1 MAILDLLEKKKSET
15 IDPCMNELTSGGMKI
30 IEAAELILSRV
41 SNEQLKAINPCMNE
55 LTSGGMKILEA
66 AELIMSRV
74 PLNLLQ
80 NINKELMDEIM
91 GIDEQKDK
99 INDAYAK
106 KGV

>member
-1 MAILDLLEKKKSET
+1 MAILDLLEKKKSEA
-15 IDPCMNELTSGGMKI
+15 ID
-30 IEAAELILSRV
+30 
-41 SNEQLKAINPCMNE
+41 PCMNE

-66 AELIMSRV
+66 AELILSRV

-80 NINKELMDEIM
+80 NINKELMNEIM

-106 KGV
+106 KGI

>member
-1 MAILDLLEKKKSET
+1 MAILDLLEKKKSEA

-30 IEAAELILSRV
+30 I
-41 SNEQLKAINPCMNE
+41 
-55 LTSGGMKILEA
+55 EA

-80 NINKELMDEIM
+80 NINKELMNEIM
-91 GIDEQKDK
+91 EIDEQKDK
-99 INDAYAK
+99 INDAYTK

>member
-41 SNEQLKAINPCMNE
+41 SNEQLKAIND
-55 LTSGGMKILEA
+55 K
-66 AELIMSRV
+66 
-74 PLNLLQ
+74 
-80 NINKELMDEIM
+80 LMDEIA
-91 GIDEQKDK
+91 GLDEQKDK
-99 INDAYAK
+99 INNEYAK

>member
-41 SNEQLKAINPCMNE
+41 
-55 LTSGGMKILEA
+55 
-66 AELIMSRV
+66 

>member
-1 MAILDLLEKKKSET
+1 MAILDLLEKKKSE
-15 IDPCMNELTSGGMKI
+15 
-30 IEAAELILSRV
+30 
-41 SNEQLKAINPCMNE
+41 AINPCMNE

>member
-41 SNEQLKAINPCMNE
+41 SNEQLKAIND
-55 LTSGGMKILEA
+55 K
-66 AELIMSRV
+66 
-74 PLNLLQ
+74 
-80 NINKELMDEIM
+80 LMDEIA
-91 GIDEQKDK
+91 GLDEQKNK

>member
-1 MAILDLLEKKKSET
+1 MTILDLLEKKKSEA

-30 IEAAELILSRV
+30 I
-41 SNEQLKAINPCMNE
+41 
-55 LTSGGMKILEA
+55 EA

-80 NINKELMDEIM
+80 NINKELMNEIM
-91 GIDEQKDK
+91 GLNEQKDK
-99 INDAYAK
+99 INDAYTK